1 VDLCRILKCT
11 GTNLAQ
17 QTVVSLIW
25 FLYDFSA
32 YSFSIYS
39 SKWVDIILG
48 DDAPLWKSFG
58 WATVVNVFYI
68 PGSALGAF
76 MSDWIGPRYTLA
88 LGVGLQGIVGFIMAG
103 CYKWLA
109 TKANVAAF
117 VVVFG

>member
-1 VDLCRILKCT
+1 MSI
-11 GTNLAQ
+11 
-17 QTVVSLIW
+17 IW

-39 SKWVDIILG
+39 SAWLSIILG
-48 DDAPLWKSFG
+48 DNAPLWKSFG
-58 WATVVNVFYI
+58 WATVVNCFYI

-88 LGVGLQGIVGFIMAG
+88 LGVGLQGIIGFIMAG

-109 TKANVAAF
+109 TPENVAGF